1 MTRPVLVT
9 GVVPHHPVEKHPRA
23 FRLSWTILR
32 PGFLAQNLAGA
43 YRTDICAD
51 DRLYLPAGRGRVA
64 YYVRD
69 HRRVWM
75 RA

>member
-9 GVVPHHPVEKHPRA
+9 GVVPHHRVEKRPRA
-23 FRLSWTILR
+23 SRLSWTILR
-32 PGFLAQNLAGA
+32 PGFAQNLAGA

-51 DRLYLPAGRGRVA
+51 DRSYLPAGRGRVA

-69 HRRVWM
+69 HRRAWM
-75 RA
+75 PA